1 MMCNSLNSLSLN
13 VIYIIFTQGIFCKSN
28 ITDAK
33 QPNIIFILADDMGY
47 NDVGYHNPK
56 VISPNIDDL
65 ARSGIRL
72 EQNYVQP
79 KCTPSRAAL
88 MTGMYPYHIG
98 RQNGIIKPTGEFGL

>member
-1 MMCNSLNSLSLN
+1 MCNSLNRLSLN
-13 VIYIIFTQGIFCKSN
+13 VIYCILARGIFCKTN

-47 NDVGYHNPK
+47 NDVGYHNTK

-79 KCTPSRAAL
+79 QCTPSRAAL

-98 RQNGIIKPTGEFGL
+98 RQNGIIKPTGEFGR

>member
-1 MMCNSLNSLSLN
+1 MCNSLNSLPLN
-13 VIYIIFTQGIFCKSN
+13 VIYCIFARGIFCKSN
-28 ITDAK
+28 ITDAR

-79 KCTPSRAAL
+79 QCTPSRAAL
-88 MTGMYPYHIG
+88 MTGMYPYHTG
-98 RQNGIIKPTGEFGL
+98 RQNGIIKPTGEFGK